1 MSNVIPIL
9 QLQLALERKLHE
21 NKAHA
26 QAVINS
32 EIEPDKPEPQQAD
45 RPAPIHFELNGLPI
59 TIENQAGTVRKGT
72 DQAGND
78 WAVQLKAHYGEIR
91 GSIGAD
97 GDYVDCFINPD
108 YMPDEQ
114 SLEGPVFIVN
124 QHDPYTGEFDE
135 VKVMI
140 GWTDIESAKQAYA
153 ENYEDDFPEQE
164 IIETDYQGLT
174 VFLNNESTEEFEDDN
189 GNTRY

>member
-21 NKAHA
+21 NKAYA
-26 QAVINS
+26 QSVINP
-32 EIEPDKPEPQQAD
+32 EIEPGKPEPQQAD

-114 SLEGPVFIVN
+114 SLEDPVFIVN
-124 QHDPYTGEFDE
+124 QHDLYTGEFDE

-140 GWTDIESAKQAYA
+140 GWDDIESAKQAYA
-153 ENYEDDFPEQE
+153 ENYEDGFQEQE
-164 IIETDYQGLT
+164 IIETNYQCLT
-174 VFLNNESTEEFEDDN
+174 DFLNNQSTEEFEDDS
-189 GNTRY
+189 NTRY